1 MQAVKF
7 ILASALALGLGAA
20 SALAMEVEVRN
31 ETKTKITHLFLSPPG
46 QQKFDEDQL
55 GENSDDSIDANDTYT
70 MEEIDAGTYD
80 LKIVAEDGTACMLPD
95 VRFAEGKGWTITEAL
110 LAACVKMQ

>member
-1 MQAVKF
+1 MRTAKIF
-7 ILASALALGLGAA
+7 LASVLAVGLGAA
-20 SALAMEVEVRN
+20 TAFAMEVEVRN

-55 GENSDDSIDANDTYT
+55 GENSDDTIDASDTYT
-70 MEEIDAGTYD
+70 MEEIDAGIYD
-80 LKIVAEDGTACMLPD
+80 LKIVAEDGTACLLPD

-110 LAACVKMQ
+110 LAACVKMK

>member
-1 MQAVKF
+1 MRLAKI
-7 ILASALALGLGAA
+7 ILASAVAVSLGAVA
-20 SALAMEVEVRN
+20 ARAMEVEVRN

-55 GENSDDSIDANDTYT
+55 GENSDDTIDPSDTYT
-70 MEEIDAGTYD
+70 MEEIEAGAYD

-95 VRFAEGKGWTITEAL
+95 VHFAEGKGWTITDAL
-110 LAACVKMQ
+110 LAACVKMK